1 MPWDFWLIFLI
12 LGVVLPWRGRH
23 RMRDF
28 MALPEVTGRDRIRLY
43 ASTILFQ
50 WTLAAIVG
58 WRALARGLTLREL
71 GMIVGNAPSI
81 ILLAFAGG
89 VVIAAAHWMN
99 MRRIARSKHPAA
111 GALRAM
117 GARLFPQSAIQF
129 VFYVLLAATAG
140 CCEEF
145 LFRGFVIANLFHL
158 GFSVW
163 IVVLLSS
170 LVFGVAH
177 LYQGKG
183 GSMGTMI
190 LGVIFALVRIAY
202 HSLLPVVLWHAVLDT
217 VAGIAGARYLIG
229 KESEVGSVSLIQ

>member
-23 RMRDF
+23 RMSDF

-43 ASTILFQ
+43 VSTILFQ

-58 WRALARGLTLREL
+58 WRAFARGLTLREL
-71 GMIVGNAPSI
+71 GVIGGNAPSI
-81 ILLAFAGG
+81 ILLAFTGG

-99 MRRIARSKHPAA
+99 VRRIARSKHPSAES
-111 GALRAM
+111 LRAM
-117 GARLFPQSAIQF
+117 GARLFPQSATQF

-145 LFRGFVIANLFHL
+145 LFRGFVVANLFNFRL
-158 GFSVW
+158 SVW
-163 IVVLLSS
+163 MVVLVSA
-170 LVFGVAH
+170 VMFGLAH

-183 GSMGTMI
+183 GSIGTTI
-190 LGVIFALVRIAY
+190 LGTVFALVRIAY
-202 HSLLPVVLWHAVLDT
+202 QSLLPVIVWHIVLDT
-217 VAGIAGARYLIG
+217 IAGIAGARYLVA
-229 KESEVGSVSLIQ
+229 KMPDVAPLSRDR